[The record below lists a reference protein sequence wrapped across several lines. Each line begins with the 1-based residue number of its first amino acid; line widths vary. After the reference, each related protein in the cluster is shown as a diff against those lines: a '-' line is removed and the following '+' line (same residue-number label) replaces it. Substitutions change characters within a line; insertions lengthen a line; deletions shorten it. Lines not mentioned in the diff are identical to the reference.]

1 MHLPVWH
8 LHSDTQE
15 ASLAQHAPDL
25 PNSQSPLPTHNP
37 LVHPVLPIGL
47 RQHHLSSCIVK
58 NLGATLDPSLS
69 PGPTRQQRLVDPSLK
84 SHLFA
89 SRPLD
94 HLYLLPGRQSG
105 LLTALVHA
113 YPHCP
118 HSGQNIPHLLLKPSN
133 NCPLHLLFFPPNLS
147 KYDRQNVYIWDIQ
160 RSILIYVKNCELVT
174 KIKLFNAYITSHSYL
189 LFGGEDIWDLH
200 S

>member
-1 MHLPVWH
+1 MHTPDSCTCLC
-8 LHSDTQE
+8 DTSTLNQE

-47 RQHHLSSCIVK
+47 RQHHLSSCSVK

-69 PGPTRQQRLVDPSLK
+69 LGPTRQQRLVDPSLK
-84 SHLFA
+84 SHLSA
-89 SRPLD
+89 SHPLD
-94 HLYLLPGRQSG
+94 HLYLLPGWQSR

-113 YPHCP
+113 YPHCL

-133 NCPLHLLFFPPNLS
+133 NCPLHLLFSPKFIKVWS
-147 KYDRQNVYIWDIQ
+147 TKCVYL
-160 RSILIYVKNCELVT
+160 RYT
-174 KIKLFNAYITSHSYL
+174 T
-189 LFGGEDIWDLH
+189 
-200 S
+200 